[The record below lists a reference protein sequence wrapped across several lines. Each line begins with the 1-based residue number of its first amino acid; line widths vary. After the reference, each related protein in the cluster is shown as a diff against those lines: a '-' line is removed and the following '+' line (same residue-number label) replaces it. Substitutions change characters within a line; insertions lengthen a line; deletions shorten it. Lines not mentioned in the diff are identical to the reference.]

1 MSPFMIALNVVCA
14 IILVLYIVHKVYA
27 MSRSKKIE
35 AAKKDAA
42 ASEKVIVFNDN
53 DVKH

>member
-1 MSPFMIALNVVCA
+1 MSSFMIFLNVVCA

-27 MSRSKKIE
+27 MSHAKKIE
-35 AAKKDAA
+35 AAKKEAA

-53 DVKH
+53 DVKY